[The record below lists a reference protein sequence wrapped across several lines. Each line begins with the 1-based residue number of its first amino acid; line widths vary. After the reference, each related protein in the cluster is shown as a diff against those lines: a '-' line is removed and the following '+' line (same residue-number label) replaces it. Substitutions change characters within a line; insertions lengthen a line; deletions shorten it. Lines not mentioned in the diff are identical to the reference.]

1 MWEMPH
7 SNLLCS
13 FLINSFS
20 HWGIISSLVKV
31 QSPLCEERWVNGLER
46 RGGYTVGEE
55 RNCTEMDEEAK
66 TAKKGYTI
74 NKKEG

>member
-7 SNLLCS
+7 SNFLCS

-31 QSPLCEERWVNGLER
+31 QSPLCEERWVNGSGRREGTGGGRKEVHRDEGRDKNSKER
-46 RGGYTVGEE
+46 YMRYE
-55 RNCTEMDEEAK
+55 
-66 TAKKGYTI
+66 
-74 NKKEG
+74 KEG

>member
-46 RGGYTVGEE
+46 RGGYRVEEE
-55 RNCTEMDEEAK
+55 RNCIETDEEAK
-66 TAKKGYTI
+66 NWKGRVHDT
-74 NKKEG
+74 